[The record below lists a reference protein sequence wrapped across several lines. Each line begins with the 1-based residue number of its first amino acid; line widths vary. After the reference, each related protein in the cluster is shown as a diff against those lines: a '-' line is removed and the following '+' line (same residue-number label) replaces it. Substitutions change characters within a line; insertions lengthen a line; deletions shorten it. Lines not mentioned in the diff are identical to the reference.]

1 MTKQEILSHI
11 DHTLLKQFSTWEGI
25 KKICDEAIEYKTAS
39 ICIPPNYIKR
49 VKDTYGD
56 KVNICT
62 VIGFPNGYN
71 TTATKVF
78 EAKEAIVNGANEV
91 DMVINIC
98 DVKNGDFDKVENEIQ
113 QLREA
118 SKGKILKVI
127 IETCYLTDEEKIKLC
142 EIITKVGADFIKTS
156 TGFGTAGAK
165 IEDIELF
172 KKHIGPNVKMKVAG
186 GIRSLKDLEMFLDAG
201 CERIGTSSAVKM
213 LNEEK

>member
-98 DVKNGDFDKVENEIQ
+98 DVKNGDFDKVCSYFCDNFTEFDLFLICQITCFNNDFQ
-113 QLREA
+113 NFTLRCL
-118 SKGKILKVI
+118 S
-127 IETCYLTDEEKIKLC
+127 
-142 EIITKVGADFIKTS
+142 
-156 TGFGTAGAK
+156 
-165 IEDIELF
+165 
-172 KKHIGPNVKMKVAG
+172 
-186 GIRSLKDLEMFLDAG
+186 
-201 CERIGTSSAVKM
+201 
-213 LNEEK
+213 